1 MSFARKLIKEL
12 IGIVIEFRL
21 KFNKHL
27 IDSTFSL
34 IIHFLEE
41 AIRTRSWEFCDF
53 YLEIV
58 ETISVVME
66 ILMEEIMCFFDI
78 FVFCIFVNLFLQIFY
93 KLFISKLARCTNI
106 LNIHNLS

>member
-1 MSFARKLIKEL
+1 M
-12 IGIVIEFRL
+12 EFRL
-21 KFNKHL
+21 EFNKHL

-34 IIHFLEE
+34 MIHFLEE

-66 ILMEEIMCFFDI
+66 ILMEERLYVFLTYIICILYFCEFI
-78 FVFCIFVNLFLQIFY
+78 F
-93 KLFISKLARCTNI
+93 TNI
-106 LNIHNLS
+106 KIGKMYKYFKYS